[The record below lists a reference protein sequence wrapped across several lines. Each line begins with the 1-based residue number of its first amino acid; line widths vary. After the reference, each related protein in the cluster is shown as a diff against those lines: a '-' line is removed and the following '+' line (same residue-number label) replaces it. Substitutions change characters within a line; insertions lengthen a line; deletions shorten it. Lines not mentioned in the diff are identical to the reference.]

1 MVKIHF
7 LGTCSG
13 TEPIAGMH
21 HCSLVFEIN
30 GAYYWFDAGE
40 SCAYTAHTS
49 GMDIMKTEALFVS
62 HPHIDHIG
70 GLPNLFSCMN
80 KLIKHYGKKLQNDNS
95 LEVFFPDPELLDAVA
110 MIATLKGRMHFNLN
124 SHPLR
129 DGLIFEDKNIRVSAH
144 HNCHISTTALNSFS
158 FLIEAE
164 GKKIVFSGDVR
175 SPYELD
181 TLIGAG
187 VDVLIM
193 ETGHHKVIDVC
204 EYAAA
209 RGVEKLYFNHH
220 GREIIDNRS
229 AAEKLTAEF
238 AEKYGMPI
246 VICRDGMTE
255 EV

>member
-21 HCSLVFEIN
+21 HCSLVFEI
-30 GAYYWFDAGE
+30 GGTYYWFDAGE

-70 GLPNLFSCMN
+70 GMPNLFSCMN
-80 KLIKHYGKKLQNDNS
+80 KLIKRYGMELQNGNS
-95 LEVFFPDPELLDAVA
+95 LEIFLPDRDILDAV
-110 MIATLKGRMHFNLN
+110 IKISTLKGRMHFTLN
-124 SHPLR
+124 EHQIR
-129 DGLIFEDKNIRVSAH
+129 DGVIFEDKNLRVTAQ
-144 HNCHISTTALNSFS
+144 HNCHISTTELNSFS

-181 TLIGAG
+181 PLIGAG

-220 GREIIDNRS
+220 GREIIDDRP
-229 AAEKLTAEF
+229 AAESLTAEF
-238 AEKYGMPI
+238 AKTYNMPI
-246 VICRDGMTE
+246 VICHDGMIAE
-255 EV
+255 I